1 MLPEA
6 PHRRRGASTVL
17 GDMQASFD
25 SLFPAL
31 DTQLH
36 AAI

>member
-6 PHRRRGASTVL
+6 PRRRCGASTVL
-17 GDMQASFD
+17 GDISTSFD